1 MGTTQK
7 QTKVAL
13 RFGTCVGIHRHI
25 KTPKA
30 MATFAVVLLGLI
42 GLTSKALV
50 EKGRNCVDMLTGNA
64 SFTLP
69 AGFLASITAAC
80 NALEQANEEVLFFGG
95 KVNYQAKRVAEVA
108 LADLIRELAG
118 YIQGQSGGDATK
130 ILSAG
135 FDFRK
140 KGQPVEKID
149 MVLNLR
155 FDPTNV
161 SGLVD
166 LRWNPA
172 ANATNYQTF
181 LNRVGPDQQ
190 DAWELVGF
198 TSKARQTISSLE
210 PGKSYW
216 FRVVAIGR
224 KGLVSTPSQV
234 VKVIA
239 A

>member
-1 MGTTQK
+1 
-7 QTKVAL
+7 
-13 RFGTCVGIHRHI
+13 
-25 KTPKA
+25 